1 MASSGLCLVA
11 NLLLAI
17 FVVFCPQVNCIERG
31 LQEKSTTVSP
41 GIVSMSTEKATLKAN
56 VTATTEAPMTTPETP
71 EPTPDDIEWL
81 KFLHLKRNRYI
92 SDPEKSCHGLINC
105 ADAARLHDPENALF
119 NETGPHAF
127 CDVDGNSLKLSDI
140 EDGMHV
146 KIRAKNVNYPGHEY
160 LYTADGL
167 YGYIWYDKLRPKGS
181 YAHQKQTWTVKK
193 DSDGTFRFE
202 STYWSKGNYLIAN
215 NDDQDYHWLY
225 CDNDSSQNWNVEL
238 Y

>member
-92 SDPEKSCHGLINC
+92 SDPEESCHIGGC
-105 ADAARLHDPENALF
+105 WDRARLHDPENALF

-127 CDVDGNSLKLSDI
+127 CDVDGNSLKLSDVI
-140 EDGMHV
+140 DGMHV
-146 KIRAKNVNYPGHEY
+146 KIRAKNVNFPGHEY
-160 LYTADGL
+160 LYTADGVWGF
-167 YGYIWYDKLRPKGS
+167 GYYDELQPNGDS
-181 YAHQKQTWTVKK
+181 HAHQKQTWIVKI

-202 STYWSKGNYLIAN
+202 SNYWKKGNYLIADI
-215 NDDQDYHWLY
+215 DDPDYPWLY
-225 CDNDSSQNWNVEL
+225 CDDDSSQNWKVEL
-238 Y
+238 F